1 MSSAHQRPHRQSHLP
16 RRAVSHR
23 GPREPNRT
31 GRRRVQRAVR
41 RRRRVARSS
50 CAPPLRPRRIR
61 GDGDAVLDLPP
72 PAGAVRGTVLPA
84 HHAGARQRV
93 PRADGDGRRGQDR
106 VLDRERGL
114 LPRDERR
121 GDLGQ
126 PGLVGRPH
134 HRRVSG
140 QRRVRAALPRRRRRD
155 VRGAPT
161 LRLRLRRQRRR
172 VPHDRRGR
180 EHHRRVGRV
189 RSVRHRVA
197 DGHPERVLRAHAR
210 PADPAPPSRPDRRRR
225 RARRQWRHVRGA
237 GPRGARRPR
246 RSDPDGLPAAL
257 VVRPPHDGDAR
268 LPGALP
274 RHDHGRP
281 VVLRGRS
288 GPSRATSATTRP
300 HSNERSCTTGARSRR

>member
-1 MSSAHQRPHRQSHLP
+1 MDATPDRPPAARKAQVLC
-16 RRAVSHR
+16 RRPTSDLIGSRTSPDGRSSHR
-23 GPREPNRT
+23 GPRDPNRT

-61 GDGDAVLDLPP
+61 GDGDEVLDLPP

-93 PRADGDGRRGQDR
+93 PRADREGRRGQDR
-106 VLDRERGL
+106 VLDRQRGL

-134 HRRVSG
+134 HRRLPG

-155 VRGAPT
+155 VRRAPT

-180 EHHRRVGRV
+180 EHHRRVGR
-189 RSVRHRVA
+189 RSSRTSSGR
-197 DGHPERVLRAHAR
+197 RW
-210 PADPAPPSRPDRRRR
+210 PSRTCSACACTPSGSC
-225 RARRQWRHVRGA
+225 ATVSTTSST
-237 GPRGARRPR
+237 P
-246 RSDPDGLPAAL
+246 SSPAAAATCT
-257 VVRPPHDGDAR
+257 RDWT
-268 LPGALP
+268 P
-274 RHDHGRP
+274 R
-281 VVLRGRS
+281 
-288 GPSRATSATTRP
+288 SATP
-300 HSNERSCTTGARSRR
+300 SSK